1 MIQEFQDVVFTVDLP
16 AFHVAAGDV
25 GTVVDVIG
33 DGAAYQV
40 EVFFLDGSTL
50 GVVTAEASQIRPITS
65 LDVTHARSLPS
76 GEEVART

>member
-25 GTVVDVIG
+25 GTVVDLIG
-33 DGAAYQV
+33 DGFAYQV

-50 GVVTAEASQIRPITS
+50 GVVTAEANQIRPITG
-65 LDVTHARSLPS
+65 LDVMHARSLPS
-76 GEEVART
+76 EEEAIRK